1 LKQQNGR
8 TKQKKL
14 NVHQEQC
21 SRAAMLQ
28 KNITV
33 AAIDI

>member
-1 LKQQNGR
+1 MVEQFLK
-8 TKQKKL
+8 K
-14 NVHQEQC
+14 NVLQEQY